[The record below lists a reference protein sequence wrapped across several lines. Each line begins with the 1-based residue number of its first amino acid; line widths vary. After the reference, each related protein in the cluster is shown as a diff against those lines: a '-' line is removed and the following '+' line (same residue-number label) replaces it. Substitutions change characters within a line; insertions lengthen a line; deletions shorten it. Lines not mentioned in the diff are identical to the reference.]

1 MPREDSGYTHTHAPE
16 LGGAEDL
23 DGIANAA
30 GEHGLWTRCEEAAED
45 RGAREERT
53 GSGSS
58 EADEFTQL
66 TQREELAVRM
76 RARLE
81 KMELANE
88 RLDDLPLQLVEQ
100 VLGEGKAPAR
110 GSGPEEICQGVSKGI
125 RTPTHLHPSGVRDAP
140 SGSV

>member
-1 MPREDSGYTHTHAPE
+1 
-16 LGGAEDL
+16 
-23 DGIANAA
+23 
-30 GEHGLWTRCEEAAED
+30 
-45 RGAREERT
+45 
-53 GSGSS
+53 
-58 EADEFTQL
+58 
-66 TQREELAVRM
+66 M

-100 VLGEGKAPAR
+100 VLGEGKALAR

>member
-1 MPREDSGYTHTHAPE
+1 
-16 LGGAEDL
+16 
-23 DGIANAA
+23 
-30 GEHGLWTRCEEAAED
+30 
-45 RGAREERT
+45 
-53 GSGSS
+53 
-58 EADEFTQL
+58 
-66 TQREELAVRM
+66 M

-81 KMELANE
+81 RIDLANKLLE
-88 RLDDLPLQLVEQ
+88 DLFSQLVEQ